1 MEVTGFNEMLK
12 CGSKFSCGL
21 NVIPDFILFAMVST
35 AINMN
40 ADCTCVCVMCAAAGL
55 ISTQHGSGEDAEAGA
70 SEADPQ

>member
-1 MEVTGFNEMLK
+1 M
-12 CGSKFSCGL
+12 
-21 NVIPDFILFAMVST
+21 IPDFILFAMVST